1 MSKSEQSSFDV
12 SCQSTLDL
20 SRKKKTRNAKG
31 TDAKMK
37 DRAGNSV
44 VASLK
49 VIFLY
54 AM

>member
-1 MSKSEQSSFDV
+1 MTKSEQSSFDM

-44 VASLK
+44 VVSLK
-49 VIFLY
+49 VIFSY